1 MWQYEYNN
9 ELYHYGVKGMKW
21 GVRRARMQEARSA
34 YKNAKNSAFSKYE
47 KDIHGIEKGYKRG
60 QMLSKKDQ
68 AREAAVEKRYSS
80 DVARAKSNYKQAKQ
94 QIRTDAKQMKKDA
107 KAERKE
113 FKQDV
118 KNATKIARKNPYS
131 TIYDEKTGVKLGVQ
145 NNVIA
150 NASKLKAEKGQEY
163 AERVLKSSR
172 NKMYVT
178 AIANTAAFAAGLAY
192 LSRK

>member
-21 GVRRARMQEARSA
+21 GHRRARMQEARSA
-34 YKNAKNSAFSKYE
+34 YRSAKNRAFSKYE

-94 QIRTDAKQMKKDA
+94 QIRSDFKTAKT
-107 KAERKE
+107 ERKQALKE
-113 FKQDV
+113 TYKEINKKTSV
-118 KNATKIARKNPYS
+118 GEKLLWNNATRKLAAKYVVDKNMSMDDARKKAN
-131 TIYDEKTGVKLGVQ
+131 GVAKRNTAIFLGAYGAMTV
-145 NNVIA
+145 A
-150 NASKLKAEKGQEY
+150 DMY
-163 AERVLKSSR
+163 MR
-172 NKMYVT
+172 NK
-178 AIANTAAFAAGLAY
+178 
-192 LSRK
+192 R